1 MGLAGPL
8 EIYHTPGMTF
18 PTDAVLLEQ
27 IEQFLTKTKMKPSRL
42 GLEAIADGA
51 LVFQLREGRRSL
63 TLKSAEKIVNYMT
76 AYEAAKA
83 AIDASASRT

>member
-1 MGLAGPL
+1 M

-18 PTDAVLLEQ
+18 PTDAVLLAQ
-27 IEQFLTKTKMKPSRL
+27 IERFLAKTKMKPSRL

-83 AIDASASRT
+83 VIDASASRT